1 MGAIV
6 GLGMTDNK
14 TSGRNRKQLAMLGGV
29 ENVTVPEFS
38 IRALRDDLKLRGD
51 LSREQRLALLGLA
64 EQLVEALTEP
74 DELDR

>member
-1 MGAIV
+1 
-6 GLGMTDNK
+6 
-14 TSGRNRKQLAMLGGV
+14 MLGGV